1 MDLHR
6 GVAARPDAVGV
17 PCDPPGRG
25 LARGLRG
32 DRPLL
37 PRPPD
42 GPVLPQ
48 RLPPADERLGGR
60 GINHQRCGQ
69 ALSEVFLL
77 RGPTLLRLLLPGRLG
92 GVRPLPRRQGNP
104 NYGDEPLIPRA
115 APHLFRRVL

>member
-1 MDLHR
+1 MWWVSLATLLAGGSRVGSGETDL
-6 GVAARPDAVGV
+6 
-17 PCDPPGRG
+17 CC
-25 LARGLRG
+25 LARTI
-32 DRPLL
+32 
-37 PRPPD
+37 
-42 GPVLPQ
+42 PQ

-60 GINHQRCGQ
+60 GVNHQRCGQ